1 MCIPTDEDSKESKSA
16 NSLSNIGENIMRK
29 ISRESA
35 KAFVNFEP
43 YKKDNTVVS
52 VSKIDPSLLRRNDL
66 TKIALFNNGKS
77 TQANLF
83 LHGNRIASHALSEFN
98 FEKTSID
105 LCGYHT
111 RTTRERINGV
121 LDVLGYD
128 FRVAQRNDEQ
138 ILIRGRYPKR
148 KSDNEQ
154 QVLKL
159 SDDSFDPDFAKRV
172 FGSCHFFSGADL
184 GAIQNF

>member
-1 MCIPTDEDSKESKSA
+1 MRNRNLLI
-16 NSLSNIGENIMRK
+16 IGENIMRK
-29 ISRESA
+29 ITKESA

-66 TKIALFNNGKS
+66 TKIALFNSGKS

-121 LDVLGYD
+121 LDALGY
-128 FRVAQRNDEQ
+128 FFKIAQRNHEQ
-138 ILIRGRYPKR
+138 VLVRKRLVKNILEVQDI
-148 KSDNEQ
+148 
-154 QVLKL
+154 LKL
-159 SDDSFDPDFAKRV
+159 SDDSFDPDFAERV
-172 FGSCHFFSGADL
+172 FNSKEFVSGTDL
-184 GAIQNF
+184 NAITDF

>member
-1 MCIPTDEDSKESKSA
+1 
-16 NSLSNIGENIMRK
+16 MRK
-29 ISRESA
+29 ITKESS

-66 TKIALFNNGKS
+66 SKIALFNSGKS

-121 LDVLGYD
+121 LDAWGYD
-128 FRVAQRNDEQ
+128 FRIAQRNHEQ
-138 ILIRGRYPKR
+138 VLVRRRRRWRFKPNGENSESYVQDI
-148 KSDNEQ
+148 
-154 QVLKL
+154 LKL
-159 SDDSFDPDFAKRV
+159 SDDSFDPDFAERV
-172 FGSCHFFSGADL
+172 FNSKEFVSGTDL
-184 GAIQNF
+184 NAITDF